1 MSISKSLVPDQERY
15 LVSSD
20 LGLSYLQRLSVYD
33 TSMQR
38 GFYLLD
44 FSVSCTVESL
54 SLLYLL
60 FYLDLYVLGDDAWI
74 S

>member
-20 LGLSYLQRLSVYD
+20 LGLSCLQRLSVYG

-44 FSVSCTVESL
+44 FSVLCTVESL
-54 SLLYLL
+54 SLLYLF